1 MTEKQKQG
9 TEKKSEKLTGA
20 KIAIIR
26 IRGDIRVNRD
36 TKAALTMLGLARKNT
51 CVVKADASQTHGA
64 LKKVKD
70 YVTWGNLSEETY
82 KLLNEKRK
90 DDKKENSFRLHP
102 PRKGFG
108 RKGIKASFVTGGA
121 LGDRKEKINDLIT
134 RMV

>member
-1 MTEKQKQG
+1 MSDKEKKKEQG
-9 TEKKSEKLTGA
+9 TVKKAAGPQ
-20 KIAIIR
+20 IAIIR

-36 TKAALTMLGLARKNT
+36 IKAALSMAGLGKKNT
-51 CVVKADASQTHGA
+51 CVLKPDTPHTRGT

-70 YVTWGNLSEETY
+70 YVTWGILSGEIH
-82 KLLNEKRK
+82 KLLTEKRK
-90 DDKKENSFRLHP
+90 GKKENSFRLHP

-108 RKGIKASFVTGGA
+108 RKGIKASFVNGGA